1 MPLRAAADPVMS
13 DPMTLTMPFRSAR
26 YESAERSL
34 VDRLRAGD
42 VAALAE
48 AYDAHYEHVH
58 AFARRLLGDDAAAED
73 LVQETF
79 ISLRAAIRNF
89 TERSSLRTFLVSIAV
104 NRARH
109 HVRAAARRRAATARF
124 GALPRTST
132 PTPEDH
138 LEQVQLAT
146 ALSRALDT
154 LPLDQRVAFVLVE
167 VEERTSA
174 EAAAIV
180 DANETTVRARVWHAR
195 RKIRALLKEES
206 R

>member
-1 MPLRAAADPVMS
+1 MPLRH
-13 DPMTLTMPFRSAR
+13 AR
-26 YESAERSL
+26 YESAERTL

-48 AYDAHYEHVH
+48 VYDAHYEHVH

-79 ISLRAAIRNF
+79 ISLAAAIRNF
-89 TERSSLRTFLVSIAV
+89 TGRSSLRTFLVSIAV

-124 GALPRTST
+124 GALPRAAT

-138 LEQVQLAT
+138 FEQVQLAT

-180 DANETTVRARVWHAR
+180 DASEATVRARVWHAR
-195 RKIRALLKEES
+195 RKIRALLAEA
-206 R
+206 RR